1 MGIDCEGARA
11 KCGQVQVRYIR
22 PIRVIDMAAADNC
35 MTQLVDRMPQNQTNI
50 ISDRRWLWGK
60 APCLNEGIWYG

>member
-22 PIRVIDMAAADNC
+22 QIRVIDMAAADNC

-50 ISDRRWLWGK
+50 ISD
-60 APCLNEGIWYG
+60 